1 MCWRRRS
8 IEPSAAIRVR
18 RHLRG
23 VSSTRA
29 VPETARMF
37 TRNSAKWAKVA
48 QTRIGG
54 NKHTFHVVAMA
65 AN

>member
-1 MCWRRRS
+1 
-8 IEPSAAIRVR
+8 VR